1 MLTEKPDS
9 AAYQESALLRG
20 ESLYLLGRHADA
32 ISILK
37 DAVRINESAYMLVSS
52 YLLVHDVPHSV
63 QAFAEM
69 FAVAPNSAAAH
80 LITGQMTLRQ
90 ELNDE
95 GEAQLQQALAL
106 DAKLPQAHFFL
117 EGLYMVKGLTEQA
130 AQKLKTELAFNPDS
144 VV

>member
-9 AAYQESALLRG
+9 AAYKESALLRG
-20 ESLYLLGRHADA
+20 ESLYLLGRYADA
-32 ISILK
+32 IPVLK
-37 DAVRINESAYMLVSS
+37 DAVRTNESAYMLASS

-90 ELNDE
+90 KLNDE
-95 GEAQLQQALAL
+95 AEAQLQQALAL
-106 DAKLPQAHFFL
+106 DAKLPQAHFL
-117 EGLYMVKGLTEQA
+117 LGELHMVKGLTEQA
-130 AQKLKTELAFNPDS
+130 AQALKTELALNPDS